1 MLEKLLSP
9 RKSGKACNL
18 ETHRYNLT
26 LLYQKGGVD
35 VTKSTTQSLLQKT
48 KTKLKT
54 KLRFKTKTTRRK
66 KNTRQLKKT
75 IKLTEM
81 IL

>member
-1 MLEKLLSP
+1 MALK
-9 RKSGKACNL
+9 
-18 ETHRYNLT
+18 

-54 KLRFKTKTTRRK
+54 KLRFKTKTRRRK
-66 KNTRQLKKT
+66 KNTRQLKK
-75 IKLTEM
+75 L
-81 IL
+81 LN

>member
-1 MLEKLLSP
+1 MALK
-9 RKSGKACNL
+9 
-18 ETHRYNLT
+18 

-54 KLRFKTKTTRRK
+54 KLRFKTKTRRRK
-66 KNTRQLKKT
+66 KNTRQFKKLLNLLK
-75 IKLTEM
+75 
-81 IL
+81 